1 MFVSSFSYNSAV
13 ASSNIGASVYST
25 DVLPQ
30 LRQPK
35 YSIEAAKNCKKWIFC
50 LVEVYHN
57 STKRNNFRSLKV
69 HNGALATAITPSQ
82 FNFWTMKVCN
92 TNQ

>member
-1 MFVSSFSYNSAV
+1 MKNT
-13 ASSNIGASVYST
+13 NCPIVYST
-25 DVLPQ
+25 DVLTQ